1 MATTIKQELG
11 QKLQQK
17 LSPLQI
23 QTIKLIEMPVQALEQ
38 HVREVFNDNPVL
50 DDTPAQGGESD
61 EPRDMSIS
69 EMEDRENS
77 GGSLEENYS
86 SYGDDDP
93 TPYYNRSI
101 NNWGKDE
108 RPEYNTFSVK
118 QSFTQSLMEQLGYRN
133 LTEHER
139 AVATFIIGSL
149 DDDGYLRRDVESL
162 VDDIAFRAGLETSAE
177 EVERLLK
184 IIQQF
189 EPSGVGARDLRE
201 CLLIQL
207 EDKKQTPSVRNAV
220 RVIRDGFDEFKG
232 HHFQRLMN
240 RFHLTDEEMKD
251 IVREIRKLNPSPGGQ
266 IDDSY
271 NDQAQQIVP
280 DFRLDYENGE
290 LILSMPRFS
299 IPELRI
305 NRKYAEI
312 LETGKYTTDRSQ
324 KEAAVFV
331 KQKLDSAKWFVE
343 ALKQR
348 QNTLESTMRAII
360 EYQHDYFVDGDESS
374 LRPMVLKDIAE
385 KTGFDISTISR
396 VVNSK
401 WIETHFGIFPLKYF
415 FSEGLENSDGE
426 EISTREIK
434 KVLRELV
441 DGEDKHNPFTDD
453 DLVEALTSKGYKVAR
468 RTIAKYRAQLDI
480 PPARL
485 RREL

>member
-1 MATTIKQELG
+1 MAAIKQGLE

-38 HVREVFNDNPVL
+38 HVREVLNDNPVI
-50 DDTPAQGGESD
+50 DDEPQKRED
-61 EPRDMSIS
+61 EPRDVSIS
-69 EMEDRENS
+69 EVEEKEQS
-77 GGSLEENYS
+77 GGSLEENY
-86 SYGDDDP
+86 GPQDDDIP
-93 TPYYNRSI
+93 SYNLHV

-118 QSFTQSLMEQLGYRN
+118 QSFTQSLQEQLGYRN
-133 LTEHER
+133 LTEHQR
-139 AVATFIIGSL
+139 TVANFIIGSL
-149 DDDGYLRRDVESL
+149 DEDGYLRRDIESL
-162 VDDIAFRAGLETSAE
+162 VDDLAFRAGVESSAD
-177 EVERLLK
+177 EVEKMLHV
-184 IIQQF
+184 IQEF

-207 EDKKQTPSVRNAV
+207 EDKKRTPSVANAI
-220 RVIRDGFDEFKG
+220 RVLQDQFEAFKNR
-232 HHFQRLMN
+232 HFQKIMTRL
-240 RFHLTDEEMKD
+240 HLSEDEMKGVLD
-251 IVREIRKLNPSPGGQ
+251 EIRRLNPSPGGQ

-271 NDQAQQIVP
+271 NDQAQQVVP
-280 DFRLDYENGE
+280 DFRLDYVNGQ
-290 LILSMPRFS
+290 LLLSMPRFS

-305 NRKYAEI
+305 NRKYSEI
-312 LETGKYTTDRSQ
+312 MENGRYSESRAD
-324 KEAAVFV
+324 KEAATFV
-331 KQKLDSAKWFVE
+331 KQKIDSAKWFIE
-343 ALKQR
+343 ALRQR
-348 QNTLESTMRAII
+348 QNTLQSTMQAII
-360 EYQHDYFVDGDESS
+360 DYQHDYFIDGDESN

-426 EISTREIK
+426 EVSTREIK
-434 KVLRELV
+434 KALREMV
-441 DGEDKHNPFTDD
+441 DGEDKHNPLTDD
-453 DLVEALTSKGYKVAR
+453 ELVDGLSAKGYKVAR

-480 PPARL
+480 PKARL